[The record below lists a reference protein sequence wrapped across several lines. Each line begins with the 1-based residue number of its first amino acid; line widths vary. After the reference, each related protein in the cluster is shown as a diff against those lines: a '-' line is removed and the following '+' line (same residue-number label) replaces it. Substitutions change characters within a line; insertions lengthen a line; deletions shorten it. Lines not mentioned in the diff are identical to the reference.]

1 MEFNQCFYASP
12 LKCYVVKFDIHL
24 LLEKR
29 ERIEFAVTVNKYD
42 RRFKV
47 GCCFWDSW
55 QFALLFHRIVFNL
68 GNVCMHSVCS
78 ESELTFFTGNE
89 AGPSVIKQTHL
100 PHWKRK
106 GKYGQRK
113 KQRKKYFQGYY
124 TSVAHPTLSYAYCGY
139 LGVQCSPCKKCYSC
153 NY

>member
-47 GCCFWDSW
+47 GCCF
-55 QFALLFHRIVFNL
+55 
-68 GNVCMHSVCS
+68 
-78 ESELTFFTGNE
+78 
-89 AGPSVIKQTHL
+89 
-100 PHWKRK
+100 
-106 GKYGQRK
+106 
-113 KQRKKYFQGYY
+113 
-124 TSVAHPTLSYAYCGY
+124 
-139 LGVQCSPCKKCYSC
+139 
-153 NY
+153 